1 VNTEETFIAVEENV
15 LEAYAGQVLLDPKA
29 IFHVGFIQK
38 KIRILQQLHRELQM
52 TDRVIR
58 SSQHPPVIF

>member
-1 VNTEETFIAVEENV
+1 
-15 LEAYAGQVLLDPKA
+15 LLDPKA